1 MGYYCFSTYDTFIF
15 NLLMKKINI
24 GITGC
29 LGRMGKEII
38 RSIKNKIETY
48 SGLSPDI
55 QNTELRELK
64 RIFKKYFG
72 HLGYEWK
79 DINNSLIKTYD
90 RIKLKEIK

>member
-1 MGYYCFSTYDTFIF
+1 MINVSRFTKVQGK
-15 NLLMKKINI
+15 LKIKI
-24 GITGC
+24 
-29 LGRMGKEII
+29 KEII

-79 DINNSLIKTYD
+79 AHKIPFNKTYD
-90 RIKLKEIK
+90 E